1 MEMFL
6 QICEN
11 PSNSCSKSDLSIATI
26 KVHLS
31 AQLILWEPGMSGQNS
46 ILIHPVAVEI
56 FLELT
61 GQLNHK
67 TSHIFT
73 FNISIIIMMLLG
85 NRTQK
90 IRTIIH
96 QILFVSIYKPK
107 HELHQRQHRAET
119 LFSAGCVRN
128 KNSLI
133 CTEFH
138 QFHFCFWDSSE
149 PSESTLSFFSNSD
162 S

>member
-1 MEMFL
+1 MFL

-11 PSNSCSKSDLSIATI
+11 PPNSCSKSDLSIATI

-61 GQLNHK
+61 GQLNQK
-67 TSHIFT
+67 TSHIFM

-85 NRTQK
+85 NRT
-90 IRTIIH
+90 
-96 QILFVSIYKPK
+96 PK
-107 HELHQRQHRAET
+107 NLDH
-119 LFSAGCVRN
+119 N
-128 KNSLI
+128 PPDLI
-133 CTEFH
+133 CIH
-138 QFHFCFWDSSE
+138 
-149 PSESTLSFFSNSD
+149 L
-162 S
+162 